1 MREASAAPGYT
12 RQVAEFA
19 AGARVEAFPP
29 EAVERVKLHL
39 LDAVG
44 IMLGAY
50 ATDHPVAK
58 GMIRLA
64 RESGGRAEAT
74 LVGAG
79 EKVACADAA
88 MANAVLANFLDFS
101 DGHFMGGHINDRL
114 VPVCLAVGE
123 RVGASGREVLAAL
136 LAGYEVYIH
145 LAATLFAAVE
155 AASVRLPYFVVV
167 GALAGA
173 AAAGRLL
180 RLSADQIAG
189 ALGLAAS
196 FQLAGAQYVISGG
209 QEKDLCPGHEARR
222 SVIAALLAQ
231 QGVLGSADILEG
243 ERGLL
248 RLVGAELPAEGM
260 ADLGRRWRVTECYL
274 KPYPACRYLHASI
287 EAALQLH
294 AQGVDP
300 AEVESVTV
308 TTNSSSAARTC
319 YDIRSHVNAIFS
331 HPYQVAVALVEGKA
345 DLPTAWAA
353 KLQDPRIAA
362 LLPRVRV
369 RATAAYDELHRHRSL
384 SQPPWPAEVEVA
396 LRDGRRLA
404 ARVTSPRGDPGN
416 PLTAEEVE
424 EKFATLAG
432 RALGSERVRGIRETV
447 RTLEAVPHIGA
458 LTGLLDA
465 TDRR

>member
-1 MREASAAPGYT
+1 MSQVSVVPGYT
-12 RQVAEFA
+12 RQLAEFITQ
-19 AGARVEAFPP
+19 ARVDAFPP

-39 LDAVG
+39 LDALG

-50 ATDHPVAK
+50 ATRHPVVD
-58 GMIRLA
+58 GVLRLA
-64 RESGGRAEAT
+64 REATGRAEAT
-74 LVGAG
+74 LVGTG
-79 EKVACADAA
+79 EKVACAEAA

-123 RVGASGREVLAAL
+123 RSGASGREVLAAL
-136 LAGYEVYIH
+136 LLGYEVYIH

-155 AASVRLPYFVVV
+155 AGSVRLPYFVVV

-180 RLSADQIAG
+180 RLSADQVAG

-196 FQLAGAQYVISGG
+196 FQLAGAQYVHSGG

-222 SVIAALLAQ
+222 AVISALLAQ
-231 QGVLGSADILEG
+231 RGVLGSVDILEG

-248 RLVGAELPAEGM
+248 RLVGADLPPEGA
-260 ADLGRRWRVTECYL
+260 ADLGRRWRMTECYL

-287 EAALQLH
+287 EAALKLH

-319 YDIRSHVNAIFS
+319 YHIRSHVNAIFS
-331 HPYQVAVALVEGKA
+331 HPYQLAVALVEGKT

-353 KLQDPRIAA
+353 KLQDPRIAD

-369 RATAAYDELHRHRSL
+369 RATAAYNELHRRRSL
-384 SQPPWPAEVEVA
+384 SQPPWPAEVEVV
-396 LRDGRRLA
+396 LRDGRRLTA
-404 ARVTSPRGDPGN
+404 GVRSPRGDPGN
-416 PLTAEEVE
+416 PLTVEEVE
-424 EKFATLAG
+424 EKFTTLAG
-432 RALGSERVRGIRETV
+432 RALSRKGVSRLREAV
-447 RTLEAVPHIGA
+447 HTLEALPHIGG
-458 LTGLLDA
+458 LTSLLAADLG
-465 TDRR
+465 

>member
-1 MREASAAPGYT
+1 MSEASASPGYT
-12 RQVAEFA
+12 RQVAEFVTR
-19 AGARVEAFPP
+19 AGVDGFPP

-39 LDAVG
+39 LDG
-44 IMLGAY
+44 LGNMLGAY
-50 ATDHPVAK
+50 ATRHPVVE
-58 GMIRLA
+58 GVLRLA
-64 RESGGRAEAT
+64 REAGGRPEAT
-74 LVGAG
+74 LAGAG

-123 RVGASGREVLAAL
+123 RSGASGREVLAAL
-136 LAGYEVYIH
+136 LLGYEVYIH

-155 AASVRLPYFVVV
+155 AASVRLPYFVVL

-173 AAAGRLL
+173 ASAGRLL
-180 RLSADQIAG
+180 QLSADQVAG
-189 ALGLAAS
+189 AMGLAAS
-196 FQLAGAQYVISGG
+196 FHLAGAQYVHSGG
-209 QEKDLCPGHEARR
+209 HEKDLCPGHEARR
-222 SVIAALLAQ
+222 AVTAALLAQ
-231 QGVLGSADILEG
+231 HGVLGSADILEG

-248 RLVGAELPAEGM
+248 RLVGADLPAEGT
-260 ADLGRRWRVTECYL
+260 ADLGRRWRIGECYM

-300 AEVESVTV
+300 AEVEGVTV

-353 KLQDPRIAA
+353 KLQDPWIAA

-369 RATAAYDELHRHRSL
+369 RSTPAYDELHRHRSL
-384 SQPPWPAEVEVA
+384 DQPPWPAEVEVV

-404 ARVTSPRGDPGN
+404 ARVKSPRGDPGAA
-416 PLTAEEVE
+416 LTAEEVE

-432 RALGSERVRGIRETV
+432 RALRPERVRRVRETV

-458 LTGLLDA
+458 LTALLC
-465 TDRR
+465 TDLR